1 MLSVYERDFWK
12 KYNNQRGPADVY
24 FSNIYLCEVN
34 CTVLAFYFTYSSNIT
49 THKTDYFYILYFAE
63 GNNKKKGFISGSASS
78 TKIPKLKRSR
88 NVAF

>member
-63 GNNKKKGFISGSASS
+63 GNNKKKKVLFLVLPHQ
-78 TKIPKLKRSR
+78 PKYQ
-88 NVAF
+88 N